1 MITRIRE
8 VRRARGLT
16 LDDVA
21 RACDPPTTPQTIGRL
36 ETGTR
41 TVSVGWLNR
50 IAAALGVEA
59 SDLVDHGD
67 RADLGVVAILG
78 ASGASAPKRTALVV
92 PPRANAGQVAVT
104 VSASLGDYRAGD
116 EIWCDMLEPENF
128 AHALNRDVLIPRP
141 AGRFIFGRLIGREA
155 AADSSSGKL
164 HLLPPGAGGRQSVV
178 ADPPWLAVAVRLV
191 RSL

>member
-8 VRRARGLT
+8 VRRARGMT

-21 RACDPPTTPQTIGRL
+21 RACKPPTTPQTVGRL

-50 IAAALGVEA
+50 IAAAIGVEA
-59 SDLVDHGD
+59 SDLIDHGD

-78 ASGASAPKRTALVV
+78 PNGASAPKRTALVV

-104 VSASLGDYRAGD
+104 VSASVGDYRAGD
-116 EIWCDMLEPENF
+116 EIWCDMLQPEEF
-128 AHALNRDVLIPRP
+128 ARALNRDVLVPRP
-141 AGRFIFGRLIGREA
+141 AGRFLFGRLIGREA
-155 AADSSSGKL
+155 SADGTGGKL

-178 ADPPWLAVAVRLV
+178 ADPPWLAVAVKLV